1 MKGSPANLAARTA
14 SELTAPVKNHL
25 KRMQYRTL
33 LIDGY
38 LTGTGLSPPS
48 PTRP

>member
-14 SELTAPVKNHL
+14 SGLAAAVKNHL
-25 KRMQYRTL
+25 ERTQYRSL

-38 LTGTGLSPPS
+38 LSGTDLSPQL